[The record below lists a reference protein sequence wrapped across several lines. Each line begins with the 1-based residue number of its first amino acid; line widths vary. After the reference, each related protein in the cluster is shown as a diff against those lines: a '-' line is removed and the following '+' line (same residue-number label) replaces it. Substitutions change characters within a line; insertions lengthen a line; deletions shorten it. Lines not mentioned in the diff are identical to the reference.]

1 MLVKLAT
8 CSFKISLLSHLK
20 QTGYRNAA
28 VANLQRHCFP
38 MSSSAISSNTHAP
51 KHINI
56 GATMMK

>member
-8 CSFKISLLSHLK
+8 CSFKISLLS
-20 QTGYRNAA
+20 QTSYRNVA